1 MYDSYLK
8 KYKTILDNVSPD
20 TKKKIDSEFVYN
32 KNFLKSKIKLYAD
45 EATDFHNKKFPRMDS
60 NHNCLAIVSLDSALN
75 KDGNYYPQVFLKEC
89 EYIEKL
95 KN

>member
-20 TKKKIDSEFVYN
+20 TKKKFDSEFVYN
-32 KNFLKSKIKLYAD
+32 KNFLKSKIKLHAD

-60 NHNCLAIVSLDSALN
+60 NHTCLAIVSLDSALN
-75 KDGNYYPQVFLKEC
+75 KDGNYYP
-89 EYIEKL
+89 
-95 KN
+95 